1 MNIPGGTPEIFWQRA
16 VYFPFVDHFIQELND
31 SGAFVTRQYLF
42 PARLNAFNSGVRDK
56 LYETYKTDP
65 SERVTLTIKFE
76 GGKQSG
82 LIQLMENQRSSQRH
96 SKTKKS
102 LEETHVNPDL
112 YPNMVTI
119 ITIFL
124 TMPVS
129 TATHER
135 SFSTMNRVKAYLR
148 FTMKTEWLAALAL
161 MRAYKDI
168 SIDAKAV
175 IRESSPKNKRLAF
188 EFLWVPPRF
197 QICLHQMCR

>member
-1 MNIPGGTPEIFWQRA
+1 MP
-16 VYFPFVDHFIQELND
+16 
-31 SGAFVTRQYLF
+31 
-42 PARLNAFNSGVRDK
+42 
-56 LYETYKTDP
+56 
-65 SERVTLTIKFE
+65 LTIKFE

-112 YPNMVTI
+112 YPNVVTI
-119 ITIFL
+119 ITTFL

-175 IRESSPKNKRLAF
+175 IRESSPKKQTSSFRISLSSTKISDMFAPNVSLVRSLRCCFWPQLQLAAF
-188 EFLWVPPRF
+188 
-197 QICLHQMCR
+197 C